1 MSDQARMPMTA
12 LMRGGGRLSAPA
24 GADRG
29 GTADQAVAKPLVK
42 WAGGKRTLAPEISR
56 QFPKMFNDYYEPF
69 VGGGALFFHLIS
81 KNRINSNIFL
91 SDINSELISTYM
103 SARDC
108 PDDLIEELRHH
119 QDMHSKEHYQ
129 SIRKK
134 RYRSDLKIAARFI
147 YLNKTCF
154 NGLYRVNKSGKFNV
168 PMGSY
173 NNPNI
178 CDEDN
183 IRLVSRALE
192 KVNLSHESFEE
203 IKPKA
208 GDLVYCDPPYDDT
221 FTGYSGS
228 GFGSLDQ
235 EILRD
240 KCRDWC
246 KKGVHVIVSNSNTEF
261 IRKIYKDI
269 NFQIKK
275 VKATR
280 HISCDGSGR
289 GKVEELIIIGR
300 KFPQKSSRARIV
312 TKKVTRRR
320 AK

>member
-1 MSDQARMPMTA
+1 M
-12 LMRGGGRLSAPA
+12 
-24 GADRG
+24 
-29 GTADQAVAKPLVK
+29 K

-56 QFPKMFNDYYEPF
+56 QFPKTFNDYYEPF

-81 KNRINSNIFL
+81 KNRINGNIFL
-91 SDINSELISTYM
+91 SDINSELISTYV

-108 PDDLIEELRHH
+108 PDDLIEELKHH
-119 QDMHSKEHYQ
+119 QEMHNKEHYQ
-129 SIRKK
+129 TIRKK

-183 IRLVSRALE
+183 IRLVSSALE
-192 KVNLSHESFEE
+192 KVDLSQGSFEE
-203 IKPKA
+203 IKPKT

-240 KCRDWC
+240 KCYDWC
-246 KKGVHVIVSNSNTEF
+246 TKGVHVIVSNSNTEF

-269 NFQIKK
+269 NFQIRK

-300 KFPQKSSRARIV
+300 KASQKNTRSCTT
-312 TKKVTRRR
+312 TKNIARRR
-320 AK
+320 SK